1 MEDLKNFSHSAVIF
15 PVRNLDE
22 SIAFYTDKLG
32 FEKTFEW
39 GEPTY
44 YAVVKRGGVGIHLT
58 KRSDGGIPSKYH
70 RALYVF
76 VEDIDKVYEELKE
89 QDIHIVNDLESRD
102 YKMKDFDIEDPD
114 GFLITFGK
122 GE

>member
-1 MEDLKNFSHSAVIF
+1 MPNTNNLSHSAVIF
-15 PVRNLDE
+15 PVSNLNN
-22 SIAFYTDKLG
+22 SIAFYTEKLG

-39 GEPTY
+39 GEPMY

-58 KRSDGGIPSKYH
+58 KRSDGGSPSKYH

-76 VEDIDKVYEELKE
+76 VNDIDKIYKELKKHKV
-89 QDIHIVNDLESRD
+89 QMVNDLEPRD

-114 GFLITFGK
+114 GFIITFGQ

>member
-1 MEDLKNFSHSAVIF
+1 MANSENFSHSAVIF
-15 PVRNLDE
+15 PVRNLAQ
-22 SIAFYTDKLG
+22 SIDFYTKKLG

-39 GEPTY
+39 GEPMY

-76 VEDIDKVYEELKE
+76 VNDIERINKE
-89 QDIHIVNDLESRD
+89 FKDRNVKIVNDLKDRD
-102 YKMKDFDIEDPD
+102 YRMKDFDIEDPD
-114 GFLITFGK
+114 GFIITFGK
-122 GE
+122 GV